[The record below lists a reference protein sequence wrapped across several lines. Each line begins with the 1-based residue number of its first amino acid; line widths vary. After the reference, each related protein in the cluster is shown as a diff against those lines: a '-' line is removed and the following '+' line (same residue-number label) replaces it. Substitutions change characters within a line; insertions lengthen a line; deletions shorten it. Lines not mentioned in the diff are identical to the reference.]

1 MRAGRGG
8 GCKSGQGQTS
18 HFARLKS
25 RGFGGADTVDKVELS
40 SFPTRNALSQN
51 IFRLFFV
58 SVPVDRVWIEFS
70 ATNFVNR
77 GSPTV
82 LLVLHLVST
91 YRTCKTA

>member
-1 MRAGRGG
+1 MKLASPGKGKGHILLGWTGARSGG
-8 GCKSGQGQTS
+8 D
-18 HFARLKS
+18 
-25 RGFGGADTVDKVELS
+25 DTVDKVELS
-40 SFPTRNALSQN
+40 SFLTRNNLSQN

-58 SVPVDRVWIEFS
+58 SVPVDRVWIGFS

>member
-1 MRAGRGG
+1 MKVVSPGG
-8 GCKSGQGQTS
+8 GKSHILLGWTG
-18 HFARLKS
+18 ARY
-25 RGFGGADTVDKVELS
+25 GGADTVDKVELS
-40 SFPTRNALSQN
+40 SSPTRNALSQN

>member
-1 MRAGRGG
+1 MKLASPGKGKGHILLGSRAPRYGG
-8 GCKSGQGQTS
+8 D
-18 HFARLKS
+18 
-25 RGFGGADTVDKVELS
+25 DTVDKVELS
-40 SFPTRNALSQN
+40 SFLTRNNLSQN